1 MSSVSSSDD
10 QFILVYSGSK
20 SGLVHVPYII
30 RRYAIVLYDLPGTL
44 IVLIDPPEILRSLAL
59 RMELFLKFVE
69 IAVVLQKTRG
79 PLGADYDSGVT
90 GTFTRDVVYCISH
103 EVGAYGKVNMVD
115 VATQCRLFWLRK
127 LQV

>member
-59 RMELFLKFVE
+59 RMELFLKFLE
-69 IAVVLQKTRG
+69 IAVVLQKTRA
-79 PLGADYDSGVT
+79 GAW
-90 GTFTRDVVYCISH
+90 C
-103 EVGAYGKVNMVD
+103 
-115 VATQCRLFWLRK
+115 QLRQRRNRYVHAGCG
-127 LQV
+127 LLH